1 MAMENG
7 VLKVVSL
14 ILIMART
21 ILTLKGSSR
30 PLRITVNV
38 IGVLIGPRYLLD
50 RVLERLAGNRRAIE
64 VGDHVVGL

>member
-1 MAMENG
+1 MENG

-14 ILIMART
+14 ILIMSRT

>member
-14 ILIMART
+14 ILIMSRT